1 MVQVDVRL
9 GGPNDVNEAVSVYER
24 SNLARRHGHWPSR
37 SSRVAEVTAKMHGIA
52 SWFLIGRLDGEAVA
66 MALVEP
72 FRAHDGTG
80 DGVPGTVFLNLI
92 YVLPELW
99 GRGIGGTMLDAVIH
113 EVARRGSYRIYLWTH
128 ELENE
133 RAQSLYRSRGFV
145 RTGVTSKDAADEPI
159 GEWLR
164 EG

>member
-1 MVQVDVRL
+1 M
-9 GGPNDVNEAVSVYER
+9 NEAVAVYER

-37 SSRVAEVTAKMHGIA
+37 ASRVAEVTAKIHDDA
-52 SWFLIGRLDGEAVA
+52 SWFLIGRLGGEAVA
-66 MALVEP
+66 MVLIEP
-72 FRAHDGTG
+72 FRAQDGTG
-80 DGVPGTVFLNLI
+80 DRVSGTVFLNLI

-99 GRGIGGTMLDAVIH
+99 GKGIGGTVLDAVVIH
-113 EVARRGSYRIYLWTH
+113 EAARRGSHRIYLWTH

-133 RAQSLYRSRGFV
+133 RAQRLYRSRGFV
-145 RTGVTSKDAADEPI
+145 RTGVTSNDAAEELI